1 MYNMEDNTIKTTCD
15 KKEHQKRMLG
25 FVKKF
30 NVFTE
35 SITVN
40 IYDRDFVVL
49 PGIHKPDRKI
59 TSELYEKSEINCSD
73 IVLEMGCGCG
83 VLSVLFAF
91 KCRNILAIDINNTA
105 IMNTEMNCKSL
116 NVNNVTARQS
126 DLFENV
132 KEGEKF
138 DKVIFNVPFFRIE
151 PVDVRHMAWCYDR
164 NLFNRFFE
172 GCSFHLNPKGK
183 VYILFTDAGY
193 VEDIINPAQ
202 SHNFV
207 HKVVSVTDVLTRTN
221 EDVVRSAQKYN
232 YNYSDT
238 DLDSTNP
245 LIEKYIV
252 YEFQLRN

>member
-1 MYNMEDNTIKTTCD
+1 MEDNTIKTTCD

-105 IMNTEMNCKSL
+105 IMNTEMNCKSFL
-116 NVNNVTARQS
+116 LCCLPYYTLLLQ
-126 DLFENV
+126 
-132 KEGEKF
+132 
-138 DKVIFNVPFFRIE
+138 PFL
-151 PVDVRHMAWCYDR
+151 Y
-164 NLFNRFFE
+164 L
-172 GCSFHLNPKGK
+172 
-183 VYILFTDAGY
+183 
-193 VEDIINPAQ
+193 Q
-202 SHNFV
+202 
-207 HKVVSVTDVLTRTN
+207 DVLLLLT
-221 EDVVRSAQKYN
+221 
-232 YNYSDT
+232 
-238 DLDSTNP
+238 STS
-245 LIEKYIV
+245 
-252 YEFQLRN
+252 